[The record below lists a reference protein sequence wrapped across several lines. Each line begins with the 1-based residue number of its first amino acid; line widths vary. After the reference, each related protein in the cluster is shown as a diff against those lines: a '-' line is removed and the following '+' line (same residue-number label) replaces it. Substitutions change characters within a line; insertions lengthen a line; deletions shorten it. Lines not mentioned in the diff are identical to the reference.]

1 MTGLSETLAWYEQ
14 NAQVFESRTATVDM
28 TKIYDL
34 FLPHVLQGGHVLD
47 AGCGVGRDAL
57 AFAERGYQVTAIDG
71 SLEMVR
77 LTRQRTAHYS
87 VPVYQMLFSE
97 MAWKR
102 QFDGF
107 WCCASVL
114 HLTPAEQKEA
124 FGKLALALKPSGIGY
139 VSFKLGTGA
148 RLDRGRY
155 FYDMD
160 EERLRCV
167 IAETPL
173 TLRSCLITQDQCP
186 GRETV
191 KWVNAVLELKRS

>member
-1 MTGLSETLAWYEQ
+1 MTSLSETLAWYEQ

-34 FLPHVLQGGHVLD
+34 FLPNIVQGGHILD

-71 SLEMVR
+71 SLEMVK
-77 LTRQRTAHYS
+77 LTRHRTAHYS
-87 VPVYQMLFSE
+87 VPIYQMLFSE
-97 MAWKR
+97 ITWKR
-102 QFDGF
+102 HFDGF

-124 FGKLALALKPSGIGY
+124 FGKLALALKPSGVGY
-139 VSFKLGTGA
+139 VSFKLGSGE
-148 RLDRGRY
+148 RLDNGRY

-160 EERLRCV
+160 EERLRY
-167 IAETPL
+167 ILEGTSL
-173 TLRSCLITQDQCP
+173 ILRSCTITQDQSP
-186 GRETV
+186 DREAI
-191 KWVNAVLELKRS
+191 KWVNAVLEAKRS